1 MSTSTSASAAPCP
14 ARAPLAR
21 RASRAS
27 ASPTRAV
34 ARRSIDRATIRPVV
48 ILQPSG
54 RNLAT
59 GAATDARSPSTND
72 GDDDPPPARVATPA
86 DFFDVRAATDTDAA
100 DVIACARA
108 AGVEWSDAQIAEEI
122 HKGNFVLATRKG
134 RGGTSEPPSPLVVGV
149 CCAWVVAGE
158 VQILEVA
165 THPSARR
172 EGVGG
177 LVVRAACDRCPTGD
191 AFLEVRASN
200 AAASGLYAKLGF
212 VEEGRRRG
220 YYDDGEDAVCMR
232 MTPRAVSAREL
243 TRLMAG
249 LTREEARRPAPKTP
263 EEKQRGTTM
272 HPQDYPRDR
281 PAFRRDGGGGAGGGG
296 GGGGGGRGGGFKM
309 RNRIRGRGG

>member
-1 MSTSTSASAAPCP
+1 MSASAAPCP
-14 ARAPLAR
+14 ARVPLAR

-27 ASPTRAV
+27 ASPTRAF
-34 ARRSIDRATIRPVV
+34 ARRRVDRAIRPI

-54 RNLAT
+54 RNPAT
-59 GAATDARSPSTND
+59 GASTDAQSPSTHD
-72 GDDDPPPARVATPA
+72 GDEDPPPARVATPA

-177 LVVRAACDRCPTGD
+177 LVVRAACDRCTGGD

-200 AAASGLYAKLGF
+200 AAALGLYAKLGF
-212 VEEGRRRG
+212 KEEGRRRG
-220 YYDDGEDAVCMR
+220 FYNDGEDAVLMR
-232 MTPRAVSAREL
+232 LTPRAVSAREL

-249 LTREEARRPAPKTP
+249 LTREEARRPAPKTR
-263 EEKQRGTTM
+263 EEKQRGETM

-296 GGGGGGRGGGFKM
+296 GGGGVGGVGGGGGGFKM

>member
-1 MSTSTSASAAPCP
+1 MSASTSASAAPCP

-86 DFFDVRAATDTDAA
+86 DFFDVRAATASDAA

-108 AGVEWSDAQIAEEI
+108 AGVEWSDAQVTEEV
-122 HKGNFVLATRKG
+122 HKGNVVLATRKG
-134 RGGTSEPPSPLVVGV
+134 RGRTSGEPPSPPVVGV

-200 AAASGLYAKLGF
+200 AAAAGLYAKLGF

-296 GGGGGGRGGGFKM
+296 GGGGGGGFKM

>member
-48 ILQPSG
+48 ILQPWG

-86 DFFDVRAATDTDAA
+86 DFFDVRAATASDAA

-108 AGVEWSDAQIAEEI
+108 AGVEWSDAQVAEEV
-122 HKGNFVLATRKG
+122 HKGNVVLATRKG
-134 RGGTSEPPSPLVVGV
+134 RGRTSGEPPSPPVVGV

-296 GGGGGGRGGGFKM
+296 GGGGGGGFKM

>member
-1 MSTSTSASAAPCP
+1 MSASASAAPCP
-14 ARAPLAR
+14 ARVPLAR

-34 ARRSIDRATIRPVV
+34 ARRRVDRAIRPI

-54 RNLAT
+54 RNPAT
-59 GAATDARSPSTND
+59 GAATDAQSPSTND

-86 DFFDVRAATDTDAA
+86 DFFDVRAATDADAA

-108 AGVEWSDAQIAEEI
+108 AGVEWSDAQIAEEV

-134 RGGTSEPPSPLVVGV
+134 RGGTSEPPSPPVVGV

-177 LVVRAACDRCPTGD
+177 LVVRAACDRCTGGD

-200 AAASGLYAKLGF
+200 AAALGLYAKLGF
-212 VEEGRRRG
+212 KEEGRRRG
-220 YYDDGEDAVCMR
+220 YYRDPTEDAVLMR
-232 MTPRAVSAREL
+232 LTPRAVSAREL

-263 EEKQRGTTM
+263 EEKQRGETM

-296 GGGGGGRGGGFKM
+296 GGGGVGGGGGGFKM

>member
-1 MSTSTSASAAPCP
+1 MATGCATMSASASASAAPCP

-34 ARRSIDRATIRPVV
+34 ARRRIDRAI
-48 ILQPSG
+48 
-54 RNLAT
+54 T
-59 GAATDARSPSTND
+59 GAATDAQSPSTND

-86 DFFDVRAATDTDAA
+86 DFFDVRAATDADAA
-100 DVIACARA
+100 DLIACARA
-108 AGVEWSDAQIAEEI
+108 AGVEWSDAQIAEEV
-122 HKGNFVLATRKG
+122 HKGNVVLATRKG
-134 RGGTSEPPSPLVVGV
+134 RGRTSGEPPSPPVVGV

-200 AAASGLYAKLGF
+200 ASASGLYAKLGF

-243 TRLMAG
+243 TRLAAG
-249 LTREEARRPAPKTP
+249 LTREEARRPAPETP

-296 GGGGGGRGGGFKM
+296 GGGGGGFKM
-309 RNRIRGRGG
+309 RNRIRGRGGAGVSR